1 MANRQDKP
9 LIWMKG
15 QVKTPPFSAPVRL
28 EAGLVLRR
36 LQQGQALALP
46 HSRPMAVIG
55 KQCHELRISD
65 RDQIWRITYHVAKD
79 AIVILDVFKKKTQT
93 TPAQFLELSRKRL
106 GAYLR
111 AAAEKE

>member
-1 MANRQDKP
+1 MAKRHDKP
-9 LIWMKG
+9 LIWLKG
-15 QVKTPPFSAPVRL
+15 EVKTPPFSAPARL
-28 EAGLVLRR
+28 ETGL
-36 LQQGQALALP
+36 LALP
-46 HSRPMAVIG
+46 HSRPMAAIG

-65 RDQIWRITYHVAKD
+65 PNQIWRIVYHVAND

-106 GAYLR
+106 AAYLR